1 MYKNLHIP
9 LLMLAAAAMIIAG
22 CKKKEYSRDT
32 LTDSTISD
40 RTYGGSHDEDV
51 AFPEEPEEVNFFSNS
66 DTWSQNDC
74 IGIYMV
80 ETGTYIMRL
89 KTYTYGASTGI
100 DIDESSVPNEI
111 I

>member
-22 CKKKEYSRDT
+22 CKKK
-32 LTDSTISD
+32 
-40 RTYGGSHDEDV
+40 DEDV

-80 ETGTYIMRL
+80 ETVTQTVVDKVSEATLTLQI
-89 KTYTYGASTGI
+89 S
-100 DIDESSVPNEI
+100 NQ
-111 I
+111 

>member
-22 CKKKEYSRDT
+22 CKKN
-32 LTDSTISD
+32 
-40 RTYGGSHDEDV
+40 
-51 AFPEEPEEVNFFSNS
+51 EEPEEVNFFSNS

-80 ETGTYIMRL
+80 ETGTQAVVDKVSEATLTLQI
-89 KTYTYGASTGI
+89 S
-100 DIDESSVPNEI
+100 NQ
-111 I
+111 

>member
-9 LLMLAAAAMIIAG
+9 LLMLAAAAMIIAGCKKKAAMIIAG

-51 AFPEEPEEVNFFSNS
+51 AFPEEP
-66 DTWSQNDC
+66 
-74 IGIYMV
+74 
-80 ETGTYIMRL
+80 
-89 KTYTYGASTGI
+89 
-100 DIDESSVPNEI
+100 
-111 I
+111 

>member
-51 AFPEEPEEVNFFSNS
+51 AFPEEP
-66 DTWSQNDC
+66 
-74 IGIYMV
+74 
-80 ETGTYIMRL
+80 
-89 KTYTYGASTGI
+89 
-100 DIDESSVPNEI
+100 
-111 I
+111 

>member
-51 AFPEEPEEVNFFSNS
+51 AFPEEPEEV
-66 DTWSQNDC
+66 T
-74 IGIYMV
+74 
-80 ETGTYIMRL
+80 
-89 KTYTYGASTGI
+89 
-100 DIDESSVPNEI
+100 SSVTVTLGPKTTA
-111 I
+111 